1 MNLLEVKNLN
11 TSFHIGVGT
20 VQAVRGV
27 SFHVEEGESIG
38 IVGESGSG
46 KSMISH
52 TIMGLISRSDVDIAG
67 KVVFD
72 GVDLLQLSRAELRG
86 YQGEELS
93 IIFQEPMTSL
103 NPTMKIGPQVEE
115 SLFIHTD
122 LSKEERRAR
131 ALEAMELAEL
141 DHPEELY
148 DKYPHE
154 LSGGMRQRVMIASA
168 IVLRPQLLIA
178 DEPTTAL
185 DVTIQAEIL
194 KTLKEINKKEGTTIL
209 FISHDLGVIRHLCS
223 RVIVMR
229 QGKVVETGDVE
240 EVFHHPKEEYTKRL
254 IASRPTRTKLKGG
267 KRHE

>member
-1 MNLLEVKNLN
+1 MMLNIEHLAVTFYDRETPFEAVKDFSLQ
-11 TSFHIGVGT
+11 VDK
-20 VQAVRGV
+20 
-27 SFHVEEGESIG
+27 GEIVG

-46 KSMISH
+46 KSMTAH
-52 TIMGLISRSDVDIAG
+52 AIMGLIKRTAV
-67 KVVFD
+67 KVTGRAEFD
-72 GVDLLQLSRAELRG
+72 GADLLSMSREELRG

-103 NPTMKIGPQVEE
+103 NPTMKIGKQVEE
-115 SLFIHTD
+115 SLRIHTD

-141 DHPEELY
+141 DNPESLY

-168 IVLRPQLLIA
+168 LVLRPQLLIA

-194 KTLKEINKKEGTTIL
+194 KTLKEINRKEGIAIL
-209 FISHDLGVIRHLCS
+209 
-223 RVIVMR
+223 
-229 QGKVVETGDVE
+229 
-240 EVFHHPKEEYTKRL
+240 YTPEDTPEGRDSL
-254 IASRPTRTKLKGG
+254 LTLVTPALSP
-267 KRHE
+267 H